1 LFFHLRRKEQI
12 EMTIE
17 YTEPLSRAWNRMT
30 TALFEPFD
38 IGKWFVLGFTAFLA
52 GLLNGRIG
60 GGGSRFPGGRN
71 VDWGD
76 VIDFPY
82 TSWGWLVDHAIW
94 FSLIIF
100 GISAVIAVSVLL
112 AWLSS
117 RGKFMFLDNVV
128 HERARVTQPWHQF
141 KMEGNSLFL
150 WRLLFGII
158 CSALIVFIL
167 IRGFI
172 IAAQIQ
178 DEGFHAGLVMTI
190 VGMALFVLSAMIV
203 IAYISLFL
211 NDFVVP
217 IMYIN
222 NVTTTQA
229 WHRFLSLFA
238 RHWFYLILYG
248 LLVLVLRFFVIIS
261 LVLAGLFTCCLGF
274 VLLAIP
280 YIGSVVTLPI
290 SYTFRAFSLEFL
302 EQFGPDYTIF
312 PRPQDATASEPI

>member
-1 LFFHLRRKEQI
+1 
-12 EMTIE
+12 MSIE
-17 YTEPLSRAWNRMT
+17 YIDPLSRAWNRMT

-60 GGGSRFPGGRN
+60 GSGSRFPGGRN

-76 VIDFPY
+76 VVDFPY
-82 TSWGWLVDHAIW
+82 TSWNWLIDHAIW

-100 GISAVIAVSVLL
+100 GITALIAVSVLL

-117 RGKFMFLDNVV
+117 RGRFMFLDNVV
-128 HERARVTQPWHQF
+128 HECARVTQPWHQF

-150 WRLLFGII
+150 WRLVFGII
-158 CSALIVFIL
+158 CLAVIIFIL
-167 IRGFI
+167 IRGFF
-172 IAAQIQ
+172 IAAQIHN
-178 DEGFHAGLVMTI
+178 EGFHAGFVMTI
-190 VGMALFVLSAMIV
+190 VGTALFVLAAMII

-211 NDFVVP
+211 KDFVVP

-229 WHRFLSLFA
+229 WHRFLPLFA
-238 RHWFYLILYG
+238 RHWFSFILYG
-248 LLVLVLRFFVIIS
+248 LLVLVLRFLVIIS
-261 LVLAGLFTCCLGF
+261 VVMAGLFTCCLGF

-312 PRPQDATASEPI
+312 PRRQDAAASESI